1 MDFIFRA
8 DASYRRGSGHV
19 MRCLTLAEALKEK
32 NIQSGFICRVEEGHL
47 IRQITDAGFGVLSL
61 PDFVRH
67 WEEEL
72 PYCAAYLQSSDR
84 PSLVVDH
91 YDLDARW
98 EKSLQPLVNQMIVI
112 DDLANR
118 PHVAD
123 ILIDQNPVSPQK
135 NYQNL
140 VSHACE
146 ILQGPAYALLRPQF
160 KQSRMASLAR
170 RRLDRPKKILISM
183 GGADLGGITEKMLQ
197 ALHHCSLP
205 DSCEI
210 MVVLGSQ
217 AQSVDRVK
225 LLAAGLRCSVR
236 VLQDVQ
242 AMAALMAE
250 ADLAIGAAGVTALER
265 CCMGLPS
272 LLITMADNQI
282 PGGIALDEIGAAS
295 LLGSVGDI
303 EKNLPDALHQ
313 LLQPERLR
321 KMSQKAFDLVDGEGI
336 SRVIE
341 KINHKNVRGNDVEC
355 TVI

>member
-19 MRCLTLAEALKEK
+19 MRCLTLADALREK
-32 NIQSGFICRVEEGHL
+32 NVQSGFICRVEEGHL

-72 PYCAAYLQSSDR
+72 SYCAAYLQSSDR
-84 PSLVVDH
+84 PSLIVDH

-98 EKSLQPLVNQMIVI
+98 EKSLQPLVSQMIVI

-118 PHVAD
+118 PHAAD
-123 ILIDQNPVSPQK
+123 VLIDQNPVSQQK
-135 NYQNL
+135 NYQRL
-140 VSHACE
+140 VPPACA

-160 KQSRMASLAR
+160 KQSRRASLAR
-170 RRLDRPKKILISM
+170 RRQDKPKKILISM
-183 GGADLGGITEKMLQ
+183 GGADLGGATEKILQ
-197 ALHHCSLP
+197 TLHHCSLP
-205 DSCEI
+205 DGCEI
-210 MVVLGSQ
+210 LVVLGSQ
-217 AQSVDRVK
+217 AQSADRVT
-225 LLAAGLRCSVR
+225 LLAAGLRCTVR
-236 VLQDVQ
+236 VLHDVQ
-242 AMAALMAE
+242 AMAELMAE

-272 LLITMADNQI
+272 LLITLADNQV
-282 PGGIALDEIGAAS
+282 PGGIALNEIGAAR

-303 EKNLPDALHQ
+303 EKNLPEALHL
-313 LLQPERLR
+313 LLQPEQLLQ
-321 KMSQKAFDLVDGEGI
+321 MSQKAFDLVDGEGI

-341 KINHKNVRGNDVEC
+341 SISLNKLRGNDVEC